1 MEEMNIRDII
11 IQLQEKVISWFESL
25 VLLLPNLFIAL
36 VVILVFSFL
45 ARKVAQLVC
54 RILKRMI
61 SNQAL
66 ISFLAT
72 LTRIGV
78 LLVGILIA
86 IKILQLDKAI
96 FSLLAGIGIA
106 GIALGFAFQDIAAN
120 FIAGMA
126 LVFRKD
132 YPFKVN
138 DVIETNDIFGT
149 VHKINLRDTMIRTFG
164 GQYVFLPN
172 KQIFENA
179 VTNYTTLGRRRV
191 DLAVGV
197 SYGEDLE
204 KVKRVSL
211 EVARKIPLV
220 LEDTPV
226 ELFYEEFGGS
236 SINFQLRFWIAF
248 TTQRD
253 FLQARSEAVM
263 RIKQAFDDHDITIP
277 FPIRTLDFGIKGG
290 EKLSTMLTGSV
301 RNESSRAAN
310 GEK

>member
-1 MEEMNIRDII
+1 MAIQDII
-11 IQLQEKVISWFESL
+11 IQLQQKITSWFESL
-25 VLLLPNLFIAL
+25 VLLLPNFLAAL
-36 VVILVFSFL
+36 VVILVFYFL
-45 ARKVAQLVC
+45 ARKLAQLIC

-66 ISFLAT
+66 ISFLET
-72 LTRIGV
+72 LTYLGV
-78 LLVGILIA
+78 LLVGILIG
-86 IKILQLDKAI
+86 IKILKLDKAI

-120 FIAGMA
+120 FIAGIA

-149 VHKINLRDTMIRTFG
+149 IHRINLRDTMIKTFD

-179 VTNYTTLGRRRV
+179 VTNYSALGKRRV
-191 DLAVGV
+191 NLAVGV
-197 SYGEDLE
+197 SYGEDLT
-204 KVKRVSL
+204 KVKRVAL
-211 EVARKIPLV
+211 EAVRKVPNL
-220 LEDTPV
+220 LEDNPV
-226 ELFYEEFGGS
+226 ELFYEEFGNS

-248 TTQRD
+248 TTQKD
-253 FLQARSEAVM
+253 FLQARSDAVM
-263 RIKQAFDDHDITIP
+263 LIKQAFDDHDITIP

-290 EKLSTMLTGSV
+290 EKLSAMLTGP
-301 RNESSRAAN
+301 AGDA
-310 GEK
+310 K